1 VTRTGE
7 WFVPLHPSTLAG
19 LRVSSGEQD
28 STQSERIQRSYER
41 LKMRVGSRRSTP
53 KQVCGG
59 TPWEVDF
66 SHGMAAGPRSE
77 LRSTTPDPRGSSLKP
92 PTGRAGRLFFW
103 PDVIVGVLFLLCA
116 FWSWGITCI
125 FSCFLLWEKQPTSYE
140 EAWSFVLLFLSG
152 TACYVAG
159 WQITTARRSGFAFG
173 LIGLS
178 GLTFWVLLQGIWV
191 SPMYLVISVALYCL
205 LRAARLFGP

>member
-1 VTRTGE
+1 MTRTGE

-66 SHGMAAGPRSE
+66 SHGMANR
-77 LRSTTPDPRGSSLKP
+77 LSLSIPLANSRKS
-92 PTGRAGRLFFW
+92 
-103 PDVIVGVLFLLCA
+103 IVYFHQC
-116 FWSWGITCI
+116 
-125 FSCFLLWEKQPTSYE
+125 
-140 EAWSFVLLFLSG
+140 
-152 TACYVAG
+152 
-159 WQITTARRSGFAFG
+159 
-173 LIGLS
+173 
-178 GLTFWVLLQGIWV
+178 
-191 SPMYLVISVALYCL
+191 
-205 LRAARLFGP
+205 